1 MSLLLARPNAFQNPP
16 ARHIVGQEGVIAVK
30 EKIKTVSEELEDFV
44 EVRFSIPSFIVHSF
58 KH

>member
-1 MSLLLARPNAFQNPP
+1 MLSQNPP

-44 EVRFSIPSFIVHSF
+44 EVFCPEPQFRGPE
-58 KH
+58 